1 MRSATEAARNAGA
14 ALENEPRGEPA
25 PMARWTDLYALES
38 TSLTVLYWGAVGLV
52 VAGFFVTR
60 LLPCVDYPQHLGL
73 SDLAR
78 RLQDASAL
86 EQAHY
91 ELDYFTYNG
100 LFHLVVAT
108 LSTFVPIELAGRTIV
123 AGSLLATSAGIVA
136 LLRALRRPTWQAALF
151 TPILFSFSL
160 GWGFVNYVLATAIA
174 VWALVFVARGA
185 LRPSPLNLAA
195 IGALGLICAFAHV
208 LAMLVLCVAAT
219 VLAIELAWRDR
230 PATDA
235 TLPSRGLATLLRA
248 TVVLLPLVV
257 GCAYCLAVYHRQYA
271 WNPDVYRDPTLEG
284 TAPPLWE
291 KLVFFS
297 AFATDLYS
305 DASDQFFLW
314 ASLAIIAAAAAMRA
328 LGRRAAPDAPSTADP
343 PPVVS
348 LFFAMTIAYFAT
360 PMVLIGTHLIFPRL
374 AQWLVLGAVVAMP
387 SARGPWA
394 RHLRLGAAVLG
405 LVAGA
410 NAFAHCA
417 FFGWET
423 RDASATLDDLPP
435 GRAAT
440 AVIFD
445 PWTESF
451 RNGTLTHL
459 AAYYGAR
466 KHGTWAFSFARYLS
480 VPVRFKP
487 GATPPWPARGWE
499 FSGEDYDARCKYAR
513 AFPLV
518 IVKTPDDV
526 PTDTSGES
534 RVRSLVFKGDADAV
548 RLLSHH
554 GAYWAFDT
562 AGLPEDG
569 TL

>member
-1 MRSATEAARNAGA
+1 MV
-14 ALENEPRGEPA
+14 RGVRDGP
-25 PMARWTDLYALES
+25 
-38 TSLTVLYWGAVGLV
+38 
-52 VAGFFVTR
+52 
-60 LLPCVDYPQHLGL
+60 LLG
-73 SDLAR
+73 
-78 RLQDASAL
+78 
-86 EQAHY
+86 
-91 ELDYFTYNG
+91 
-100 LFHLVVAT
+100 
-108 LSTFVPIELAGRTIV
+108 
-123 AGSLLATSAGIVA
+123 
-136 LLRALRRPTWQAALF
+136 
-151 TPILFSFSL
+151 
-160 GWGFVNYVLATAIA
+160 
-174 VWALVFVARGA
+174 
-185 LRPSPLNLAA
+185 
-195 IGALGLICAFAHV
+195 
-208 LAMLVLCVAAT
+208 
-219 VLAIELAWRDR
+219 RDR

-235 TLPSRGLATLLRA
+235 RLPSRVLATLLRA

-314 ASLAIIAAAAAMRA
+314 ASLAIIAAAVAMRA
-328 LGRRAAPDAPSTADP
+328 LGRRAAADAPSPATADP

-387 SARGPWA
+387 SPRGPWA
-394 RHLRLGAAVLG
+394 RYLRLGAAVLG
-405 LVAGA
+405 LLAGA

-459 AAYYGAR
+459 AAYYAAR

-526 PTDTSGES
+526 PTDASGES